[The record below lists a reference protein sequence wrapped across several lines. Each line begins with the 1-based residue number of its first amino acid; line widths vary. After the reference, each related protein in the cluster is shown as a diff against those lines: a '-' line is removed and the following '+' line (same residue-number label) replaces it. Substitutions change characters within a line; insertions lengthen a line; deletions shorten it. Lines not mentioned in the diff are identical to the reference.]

1 MFSTNDIEVSMP
13 LERLFVYVFK
23 FPFHTIVYMLTL
35 SNTWDSNRNLNV
47 IMEPLNFVNTFC
59 QGPGQIYDH

>member
-1 MFSTNDIEVSMP
+1 MP

-23 FPFHTIVYMLTL
+23 YPFHTIVYMLTL

-47 IMEPLNFVNTFC
+47 IMEPLNFVNVFC
-59 QGPGQIYDH
+59 QAGVRVLVRYMTINQKSG